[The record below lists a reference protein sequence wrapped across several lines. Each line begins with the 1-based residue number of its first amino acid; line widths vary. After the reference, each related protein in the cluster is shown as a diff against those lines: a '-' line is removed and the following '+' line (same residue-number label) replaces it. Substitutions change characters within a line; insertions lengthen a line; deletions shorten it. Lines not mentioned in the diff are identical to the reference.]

1 MAEKCYN
8 KYNLVQKK
16 SFRPSK
22 IILEVLDMTLASK
35 LTQIKGET
43 DRAKKDTLIN
53 EFLDLIDGHPEQN
66 LLLNGLEQAEQ
77 GRGFIDYG
85 RAVIMPETLKDEGFV
100 LVAAGAGF
108 HIRFDKKEGEN

>member
-1 MAEKCYN
+1 
-8 KYNLVQKK
+8 
-16 SFRPSK
+16 
-22 IILEVLDMTLASK
+22 MTLASK